1 MDNRQD
7 LDNIREQLETI
18 KRNNISSMEGIEAI
32 NLIMVDNNN
41 ARVKDAGLADQVARL
56 GEKIRE
62 MSFELRKT
70 EEMLKGRQFGYVN
83 NFVFLIC

>member
-18 KRNNISSMEGIEAI
+18 KRNSISSMEGIEAI

-41 ARVKDAGLADQVARL
+41 ARVKDAGLANQVARL

-70 EEMLKGRQFGYVN
+70 EEMLKGRQFH
-83 NFVFLIC
+83 

>member
-1 MDNRQD
+1 
-7 LDNIREQLETI
+7 
-18 KRNNISSMEGIEAI
+18 MEGIEAI

-70 EEMLKGRQFGYVN
+70 EEMLKGRQFH
-83 NFVFLIC
+83 

>member
-41 ARVKDAGLADQVARL
+41 ARAKDAGLAAQLARL

-62 MSFELRKT
+62 MSLELQKA
-70 EEMLKGRQFGYVN
+70 EEMLKDRQFH
-83 NFVFLIC
+83 

>member
-41 ARVKDAGLADQVARL
+41 ARVKDAGLANQVARL

-70 EEMLKGRQFGYVN
+70 EEMLKGRQFH
-83 NFVFLIC
+83 

>member
-1 MDNRQD
+1 MDNLQD
-7 LDNIREQLETI
+7 LENIREQLETI

-41 ARVKDAGLADQVARL
+41 SRAKDVGLAAQVARL

-62 MSFELRKT
+62 MSLELKKT
-70 EEMLKGRQFGYVN
+70 EEMLEDRQ
-83 NFVFLIC
+83 LQ

>member
-70 EEMLKGRQFGYVN
+70 EEMLKGRQFH
-83 NFVFLIC
+83 

>member
-7 LDNIREQLETI
+7 LENIRGQLETI

-41 ARVKDAGLADQVARL
+41 GKAKDTGLAVQVARL

-62 MSFELRKT
+62 TSFELKKT
-70 EEMLKGRQFGYVN
+70 EEMLKDRQSQ
-83 NFVFLIC
+83 

>member
-1 MDNRQD
+1 MMDNRQD
-7 LDNIREQLETI
+7 LENIREQLETI

-41 ARVKDAGLADQVARL
+41 ARVKDTGLADQVARL

-70 EEMLKGRQFGYVN
+70 EEMLKGRQFH
-83 NFVFLIC
+83 

>member
-7 LDNIREQLETI
+7 LENIREQLETI

-41 ARVKDAGLADQVARL
+41 SRVKDAGLAAQVARL
-56 GEKIRE
+56 GEKISE
-62 MSFELRKT
+62 MSFELQKA
-70 EEMLKGRQFGYVN
+70 EEMIKNRQFR
-83 NFVFLIC
+83 

>member
-41 ARVKDAGLADQVARL
+41 ARVKDAGLVDQVARL

-70 EEMLKGRQFGYVN
+70 EEMLKGRQFH
-83 NFVFLIC
+83 

>member
-1 MDNRQD
+1 MMDNRQD
-7 LDNIREQLETI
+7 LENIREQLETI
-18 KRNNISSMEGIEAI
+18 KRNNMSSMEEIEAI

-70 EEMLKGRQFGYVN
+70 EEMLKGRQFH
-83 NFVFLIC
+83 

>member
-7 LDNIREQLETI
+7 LENIREQLETI
-18 KRNNISSMEGIEAI
+18 KRNSISSMEGIEAI

-41 ARVKDAGLADQVARL
+41 ARVKDAGLANQVARL

-70 EEMLKGRQFGYVN
+70 EEMLKGRQ
-83 NFVFLIC
+83 